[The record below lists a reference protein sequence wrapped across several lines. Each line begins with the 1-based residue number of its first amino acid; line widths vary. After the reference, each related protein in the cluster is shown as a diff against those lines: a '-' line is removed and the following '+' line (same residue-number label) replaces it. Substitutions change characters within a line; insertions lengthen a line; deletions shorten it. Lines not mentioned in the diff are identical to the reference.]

1 MVREVSD
8 HNATQEEMDN
18 NQYLKNGILRY
29 QRVFGYTFV
38 STGGKQTTEVCKKF
52 EIIQDFENSSKM
64 AKNYGKKMKKN
75 LTHFFRRFFKN
86 QIFHNT

>member
-29 QRVFGYTFV
+29 QRVFGYTYV

-52 EIIQDFENSSKM
+52 DIVKNFENSSKVS
-64 AKNYGKKMKKN
+64 KINGKKKEKKYS
-75 LTHFFRRFFKN
+75 
-86 QIFHNT
+86 

>member
-38 STGGKQTTEVCKKF
+38 STGGKQTTEVCTT
-52 EIIQDFENSSKM
+52 
-64 AKNYGKKMKKN
+64 Y
-75 LTHFFRRFFKN
+75 
-86 QIFHNT
+86 IFYVITGCPRWIG

>member
-38 STGGKQTTEVCKKF
+38 STGGKQTTEVCKKYF
-52 EIIQDFENSSKM
+52 RHAVPTTIQNIYIIT
-64 AKNYGKKMKKN
+64 
-75 LTHFFRRFFKN
+75 L
-86 QIFHNT
+86 IFILLFYVK

>member
-52 EIIQDFENSSKM
+52 EIVDQFLHH
-64 AKNYGKKMKKN
+64 A
-75 LTHFFRRFFKN
+75 LLL
-86 QIFHNT
+86 Q

>member
-29 QRVFGYTFV
+29 QRVFGYTYV
-38 STGGKQTTEVCKKF
+38 STGGKQTTEVCRKFKKVV
-52 EIIQDFENSSKM
+52 QRNLN
-64 AKNYGKKMKKN
+64 KNFLNFCY
-75 LTHFFRRFFKN
+75 LVYEF
-86 QIFHNT
+86 

>member
-52 EIIQDFENSSKM
+52 ESKFSEVVQR
-64 AKNYGKKMKKN
+64 N
-75 LTHFFRRFFKN
+75 LNK
-86 QIFHNT
+86 IFLYF